1 MLYYSIFYIINK
13 PTMKITKE
21 TILENNNLI
30 IDINIIDN
38 TNTYVYYTITIVKD
52 GIIKR
57 DNINIISVNK
67 ETIRDSIIAIVNML
81 ELTWYLS
88 KEDTSSYNNILQET
102 YDALW
107 IRRDDMDNLDYKYK
121 WSIDDIRIK

>member
-1 MLYYSIFYIINK
+1 
-13 PTMKITKE
+13 MKITKE
-21 TILENNNLI
+21 TVLENSNLI